1 MLGNI
6 LNSHYD
12 LLVVVSGDAG
22 EASRGC
28 LI

>member
-6 LNSHYD
+6 LNSLYD

-22 EASRGC
+22 EASGVC